1 MKEKTSPEKPHKL
14 RISDLYPDLTEAEQA
29 EAEYY
34 LNGYVEVV
42 RRIFERVH
50 NLTDTDR
57 GDTMRL
63 Q

>member
-1 MKEKTSPEKPHKL
+1 MQKSNDLEKQEIT
-14 RISDLYPDLTEAEQA
+14 ISDLYPDLTEAQQA

-34 LNGYVEVV
+34 LNGYIDVV

-50 NLTDTDR
+50 NLTDSKG

>member
-1 MKEKTSPEKPHKL
+1 MQEKSNPCKPDRL
-14 RISDLYPDLTEAEQA
+14 QISDLYPDLTETQQA

-34 LNGYVEVV
+34 LTGYIEVV

-50 NLTDTDR
+50 NLTDSEG

>member
-1 MKEKTSPEKPHKL
+1 MEEKKSPNKPDEL
-14 RISDLYPDLTEAEQA
+14 RISDLYPALTESQQA

-34 LNGYVEVV
+34 LSGYIDVV

-50 NLTDTDR
+50 NLTDSEG

>member
-1 MKEKTSPEKPHKL
+1 MEEKTSHIKSDKL
-14 RISDLYPDLTEAEQA
+14 RISDLYPDLTEAQQA

-34 LNGYVEVV
+34 LSGYINVV

-50 NLTDTDR
+50 NLTDSEG

-63 Q
+63 

>member
-1 MKEKTSPEKPHKL
+1 MQEKTSHKKPDKL
-14 RISDLYPDLTEAEQA
+14 RVSDLYPNLTEAEQA

-34 LNGYVEVV
+34 LTGYIDVV

-50 NLTDTDR
+50 NLTDSEG

>member
-1 MKEKTSPEKPHKL
+1 MQEKTSQEKSDKL
-14 RISDLYPDLTEAEQA
+14 QISDLYSDLSEAQQA

-34 LNGYVEVV
+34 LTGYIDVV

-50 NLTDTDR
+50 NLTDSEG

>member
-1 MKEKTSPEKPHKL
+1 MQEKTIQGEPDKL
-14 RISDLYPDLTEAEQA
+14 HINDLYPDLTESQQA

-34 LNGYVEVV
+34 LTGYIDVV

-50 NLTDTDR
+50 NLTDSE
-57 GDTMRL
+57 GNDTMRL

>member
-1 MKEKTSPEKPHKL
+1 MQEKTSHEKPDKL
-14 RISDLYPDLTEAEQA
+14 QISDLYPDLTEVQQA

-34 LNGYVEVV
+34 LTGYIEVV

-50 NLTDTDR
+50 NLTDADR

>member
-1 MKEKTSPEKPHKL
+1 MPSGKTGSEPT
-14 RISDLYPDLTEAEQA
+14 ITIQDLYPDLTEDQQA

-34 LNGYVEVV
+34 LNGYIDVV

-50 NLTDTDR
+50 NLTDSEG

>member
-1 MKEKTSPEKPHKL
+1 MEEKTNHNKSDKL
-14 RISDLYPDLTEAEQA
+14 RISDLYPDLTEDQQA

-34 LNGYVEVV
+34 LSGYINVV

-50 NLTDTDR
+50 NLTDSEG

>member
-1 MKEKTSPEKPHKL
+1 MQEKSNHSKPDKL
-14 RISDLYPDLTEAEQA
+14 RISDLYPNLTEAEQA

-34 LNGYVEVV
+34 LTGYIEVV

-50 NLTDTDR
+50 NLTDADR
-57 GDTMRL
+57 GGTMRL